1 MFPYKENMAEN
12 ILISEE
18 ASAKG
23 TERTLAILELLGRFR
38 KGRSSSEIARLLG
51 LPVNTVGRITE
62 TMTKRGWLYRR
73 EDDRR
78 YVLTNR
84 VADLTRPQV
93 NDKSL
98 VVTSWDALKELRDRT
113 GETPPLLSMSEGKA
127 LILEQCV
134 SDQAIKVSGTVG
146 MRVPCYSCAPGKSIL
161 ANIPEEELDQYLEKV
176 TLKSFTPRTLATREL
191 LLGDLEKIRS
201 KGYAVDEAEGLEGIH
216 CVAAVILDD
225 YHYPIAAVTTIAP
238 AFRLPPDRFEDIG
251 QVCMDTAEFIQA
263 KLLK

>member
-1 MFPYKENMAEN
+1 MTEN

-38 KGRSSSEIARLLG
+38 KGQSSSEIARTLG

-98 VVTSWDALKELRDRT
+98 VVSSWDALKELRDRT
-113 GETPPLLSMSEGKA
+113 GETTQLLAMSEGKT

-161 ANIPEEELDQYLEKV
+161 ASVPEDELEQYLEGV
-176 TLKSFTPRTLATREL
+176 TLKRFTPRTLATREL
-191 LLGDLEKIRS
+191 LLGDLEKIRAC
-201 KGYAVDEAEGLEGIH
+201 GYGVDEAEGLEGIH

-225 YHYPIAAVTTIAP
+225 YHYPVAAVTAIAP
-238 AFRLPPDRFEDIG
+238 AFRLPSDRFEDIG
-251 QVCMDTAEFIQA
+251 RACIETAQVIRGE
-263 KLLK
+263 LLK

>member
-1 MFPYKENMAEN
+1 MTET

-38 KGRSSSEIARLLG
+38 KGQSSSEIARTLG

-98 VVTSWDALKELRDRT
+98 VVSSWDSLKDLRDMT
-113 GETPPLLSMSEGKA
+113 GETTQLLTMSEGKT

-146 MRVPCYSCAPGKSIL
+146 MRVPSYSCAPGKSIL
-161 ANIPEEELDQYLEKV
+161 ANVPEDELEQYLEGV
-176 TLKSFTPRTLATREL
+176 TLKRFTPRTLATREL
-191 LLGDLEKIRS
+191 LVGDLDKIRAC
-201 KGYAVDEAEGLEGIH
+201 GYGVDEAEGLEGIH

-238 AFRLPPDRFEDIG
+238 AFRLPPDRFEDVGRACI
-251 QVCMDTAEFIQA
+251 DTAEVIRR

>member
-1 MFPYKENMAEN
+1 MTET

-38 KGRSSSEIARLLG
+38 KGQSSSEIARTLG

-98 VVTSWDALKELRDRT
+98 VVSSWDGLKDLRDMT
-113 GETPPLLSMSEGKA
+113 GETTQLLTMSEGKT

-146 MRVPCYSCAPGKSIL
+146 MRVPSYSCAPGKSIL
-161 ANIPEEELDQYLEKV
+161 ANVPEDELEQYLEGV
-176 TLKSFTPRTLATREL
+176 TLKRFTPRTLATREL
-191 LLGDLEKIRS
+191 LRGDLDKIRAC
-201 KGYAVDEAEGLEGIH
+201 GYGVDEDEGLEGIH

-225 YHYPIAAVTTIAP
+225 YHYPIAPVTTIAP

-251 QVCMDTAEFIQA
+251 RACIDTAEVIRK

>member
-1 MFPYKENMAEN
+1 MTEG
-12 ILISEE
+12 IVISEE

-23 TERTLAILELLGRFR
+23 TDRTLAILELLGRFR
-38 KGRSSSEIARLLG
+38 KGQSSSEIARSLG

-98 VVTSWDALKELRDRT
+98 VVSAWDCLKDLRDRT
-113 GETPPLLSMSEGKA
+113 GETTQLIAMSEGKA

-134 SDQAIKVSGTVG
+134 SDQAIKVSGRIG

-161 ANIPEEELDQYLEKV
+161 ANLPVQELEQYLREV
-176 TLKSFTPRTLATREL
+176 SLKRFTPRTLATREL
-191 LLGDLEKIRS
+191 LLEDLEEIRS
-201 KGYAVDEAEGLEGIH
+201 TGYGIDQAEGLDGIH

-225 YHYPIAAVTTIAP
+225 YHYPIASITTIAP
-238 AFRLPPDRFEDIG
+238 AFRLQSDRFEDIG
-251 QVCMDTAEFIQA
+251 QACIEAASIIRS
-263 KLLK
+263 KLLN